1 MYKDPMSQA
10 DMEYK
15 RYKALN
21 PVEEDDRRSA
31 DPVVCSP
38 DETVHHA
45 VHTGHWLDAAKG
57 MVITTVR
64 IVHFRK
70 HPLQLLSARLSK
82 RMQISLTV
90 LPKET
95 ANPESWLSNDRKVR
109 HGYIKILVVAVF
121 GCTDHFMVLYG
132 DKDTDTLVF
141 PTVLSTDYTP
151 VLTPVGVPPALT
163 DACSQTVGLQY
174 E

>member
-1 MYKDPMSQA
+1 MSQA

-31 DPVVCSP
+31 DKSFVAQMRQYITPYIRV
-38 DETVHHA
+38 
-45 VHTGHWLDAAKG
+45 HWLDAPKD

-70 HPLQLLSARLSK
+70 HPLQMLSARLSK

-141 PTVLSTDYTP
+141 QRFFP
-151 VLTPVGVPPALT
+151 
-163 DACSQTVGLQY
+163 QTILQHLLRWEY
-174 E
+174 LLH